1 MKKAANRKRPA
12 VNKVY
17 YIYVGILAVL
27 FFIFHTIP
35 FLKGVFYSFTD
46 WRGYG
51 DWNFVGLRNYL
62 HMFVDADTGN
72 AYIFTFKFAVIT
84 TILVNVISLVLACA
98 LNAKIKFK
106 NTIKAF
112 YFLPY
117 MLGSLIVG
125 FIFNYIFANL
135 IPELGKTL
143 GIEALSVNILGT
155 NSAMWGIIAVSLWI
169 GCAFNTL
176 IYIAGLQSIDTDVY
190 EAADLGGA
198 TGFKR
203 FSKITFPLLAPSFT
217 INMVLSAK
225 GYLMVYDQIMAMTDG
240 GPGTATT
247 SIAVLIYKKG
257 FGGGQFAYQSANAVV
272 LFIVVVL
279 ISVFQLRVL
288 EKREEVRMKQGVAKV
303 KERYNWPVTILLIIG
318 IVLIIL
324 LPLYMALMI
333 AIKDPSD
340 MNNVLA
346 LPRKLRLQN
355 FADAWVMT
363 DFPRKFFN
371 TTFITVI
378 NLFFTLITNSFAAYA
393 ITRNRK
399 KSKFLS
405 VMYYYFISAMFIPFQ
420 VIMLPLVV
428 QANAFHLDNIYGI
441 TFLYVIFGLPMN
453 TFLYTG
459 AIKAI
464 PEALDEAAMIDGANP
479 IQIFSRVIFPVL
491 KPTTATVAILS
502 FMWTW
507 NDFSMPLVLLSD
519 ESQQTLQLA
528 QYVFKSQFSVDYN
541 LAFASYLLVLAPV
554 LIVYIFCQKWIMNG
568 VVAGAVK

>member
-1 MKKAANRKRPA
+1 MIRLQDIADMAGVSRTTVSNVINGNTKR
-12 VNKVY
+12 VSQETIDKITRILKEQN
-17 YIYVGILAVL
+17 YVPHMGSVMLSGHGSRIIGVVL
-27 FFIFHTIP
+27 GFATAHGMQS
-35 FLKGVFYSFTD
+35 LQDS
-46 WRGYG
+46 
-51 DWNFVGLRNYL
+51 FVGELIGTIQTAVQKTASAELR
-62 HMFVDADTGN
+62 
-72 AYIFTFKFAVIT
+72 
-84 TILVNVISLVLACA
+84 
-98 LNAKIKFK
+98 
-106 NTIKAF
+106 
-112 YFLPY
+112 
-117 MLGSLIVG
+117 
-125 FIFNYIFANL
+125 
-135 IPELGKTL
+135 
-143 GIEALSVNILGT
+143 
-155 NSAMWGIIAVSLWI
+155 
-169 GCAFNTL
+169 
-176 IYIAGLQSIDTDVY
+176 
-190 EAADLGGA
+190 
-198 TGFKR
+198 
-203 FSKITFPLLAPSFT
+203 
-217 INMVLSAK
+217 
-225 GYLMVYDQIMAMTDG
+225 
-240 GPGTATT
+240 
-247 SIAVLIYKKG
+247 
-257 FGGGQFAYQSANAVV
+257 
-272 LFIVVVL
+272 
-279 ISVFQLRVL
+279 
-288 EKREEVRMKQGVAKV
+288 
-303 KERYNWPVTILLIIG
+303 
-318 IVLIIL
+318 
-324 LPLYMALMI
+324 
-333 AIKDPSD
+333 
-340 MNNVLA
+340 
-346 LPRKLRLQN
+346 
-355 FADAWVMT
+355 

-371 TTFITVI
+371 TAFITVI

-399 KSKFLS
+399 KSKFFS